1 MQIFKKPN
9 FNFMKYKFFAFSLS
23 GIIII
28 GGIINITKGK
38 GLNYGIDFAGGSLV
52 RVMLKNEIP
61 IDEVRKSLSETG
73 LEKSRIQE
81 IGASKREYMI
91 RSLQTL
97 GKSQEEEKE
106 PDKITGDKVIIEV
119 IGPQEDKK
127 APEEEIE
134 AHEIIGN
141 KVIEALRLQEDRVA
155 LEKGLKD
162 LNTVDERE
170 LTLILEASLPEEA
183 SAIAKNILSLRIS
196 EGIIQDYAQ
205 LQQKTGISQEIIDT
219 VEGKT
224 FLGSLAVLS
233 KETVGPQVGHDLRRK
248 ATQAIVW
255 ALIGMLIYIGI
266 RFKFAYGV
274 AGILT
279 LAHDVLITLGIFS
292 FTNREINLPVIA
304 AMLTIVGYSLND
316 TIVIFD
322 RVRDNLRIM
331 RKHDFE
337 GILDA
342 SINQTLSRTVI
353 TSGTTFLTVL
363 ALFLFGGEVI
373 NDFAFTMIIGVITG
387 TYSSIYQ
394 SCPLLYYWNKIFKPK
409 KGMRK

>member
-9 FNFMKYKFFAFSLS
+9 FNFMKYKLFAFGVS

-38 GLNYGIDFAGGSLV
+38 GLDYGIDFAGGSLV
-52 RVMLKNEIP
+52 RVLLKKEIP
-61 IDEVRKSLSETG
+61 IDEVRKSLSAVG

-81 IGASKREYMI
+81 IGTSKREYLI
-91 RSLQTL
+91 RSLQLTEE
-97 GKSQEEEKE
+97 SQ
-106 PDKITGDKVIIEV
+106 
-119 IGPQEDKK
+119 
-127 APEEEIE
+127 EEEIE

-141 KVIEALRLQEDRVA
+141 KVIEALRLEEDRVA

-162 LNTVDERE
+162 LNTVDEKE
-170 LTLILEASLPEEA
+170 LTRILEASFPEEA
-183 SAIAKNILSLRIS
+183 SAIAQKILSFRIS

-205 LQQKTGISQEIIDT
+205 LQRETGIGQETIDT
-219 VEGKT
+219 LEGKT

-233 KETVGPQVGHDLRRK
+233 KESVGPQVGHDLRRK
-248 ATQAIVW
+248 ATLAVVW

-274 AGILT
+274 AAILT
-279 LAHDVLITLGIFS
+279 LAHDVLVTIGIFS
-292 FTNREINLPVIA
+292 LTNREINLPVIA

-322 RVRDNLRIM
+322 RVRDNLRIL
-331 RKHDFE
+331 RKQEFE
-337 GILDA
+337 GILDT

-373 NDFAFTMIIGVITG
+373 NDFAFTMIIGVLTG

-394 SCPLLYYWNKIFKPK
+394 SCPLLFFWNKIFKPK

>member
-1 MQIFKKPN
+1 MQIFKKPD
-9 FNFMKYKFFAFSLS
+9 FNFMKYKLFAFGLS

-38 GLNYGIDFAGGSLV
+38 GLNEGIDFAGGSLV

-61 IDEVRKSLSETG
+61 IDEVRKLLSEVG

-81 IGASKREYMI
+81 IGASKREYLI

-97 GKSQEEEKE
+97 GESQ
-106 PDKITGDKVIIEV
+106 
-119 IGPQEDKK
+119 
-127 APEEEIE
+127 EEEIE

-141 KVIEALRLQEDRVA
+141 KVIEALRLQEDKAA
-155 LEKGLKD
+155 LERGLKD
-162 LNTVDERE
+162 LNTIAERE
-170 LTLILEASLPEEA
+170 LTLILEASFPEEA
-183 SAIAKNILSLRIS
+183 SAIAQNILSFRIS
-196 EGIIQDYAQ
+196 EGIIQDYTQ
-205 LQQKTGISQEIIDT
+205 LQQERGISQEIINT
-219 VEGKT
+219 LEGKT

-233 KETVGPQVGHDLRRK
+233 KETVGPQVGHDLKRK
-248 ATQAIVW
+248 ATQAVIW

-266 RFKFAYGV
+266 RFKLAYGV
-274 AGILT
+274 AAILT
-279 LAHDVLITLGIFS
+279 LAHDVLITLSIFS
-292 FTNREINLPVIA
+292 LTNREINLPVIA

-316 TIVIFD
+316 TIVIFV
-322 RVRDNLRIM
+322 RVRDNLRIL

-337 GILDA
+337 RILDT

-373 NDFAFTMIIGVITG
+373 NDFAFTMIIGVVTG

-394 SCPLLYYWNKIFKPK
+394 SCPLLSYWNKIFKPK
-409 KGMRK
+409 KGMGK

>member
-1 MQIFKKPN
+1 
-9 FNFMKYKFFAFSLS
+9 MKYKLFAFSLS

-38 GLNYGIDFAGGSLV
+38 GLDEGIDFAGGSLV

-61 IDEVRKSLSETG
+61 IDEVRKSLSEAG

-81 IGASKREYMI
+81 IGANKREYMI
-91 RSLQTL
+91 RSLQTT
-97 GKSQEEEKE
+97 GESQ
-106 PDKITGDKVIIEV
+106 
-119 IGPQEDKK
+119 
-127 APEEEIE
+127 EEEIE

-141 KVIEALRLQEDRVA
+141 KVIEALRLQEDKTA

-162 LNTVDERE
+162 LNTIDERE
-170 LTLILEASLPEEA
+170 LTLILEAAFPEEA
-183 SAIAKNILSLRIS
+183 SAIAQNILSFRIS

-205 LQQKTGISQEIIDT
+205 LQQERGISQEIINTLD
-219 VEGKT
+219 GKT
-224 FLGSLAVLS
+224 FFGSLAILS

-248 ATQAIVW
+248 ATQAVIW
-255 ALIGMLIYIGI
+255 ALIGMLIYIGV
-266 RFKFAYGV
+266 RFKLAYGV
-274 AGILT
+274 AAILT
-279 LAHDVLITLGIFS
+279 LAHDVLFTLAIFS
-292 FTNREINLPVIA
+292 LTNREINLPVIA

-316 TIVIFD
+316 TIVIFV
-322 RVRDNLRIM
+322 RVRDNLRIL

-337 GILDA
+337 RILDT

-353 TSGTTFLTVL
+353 TSATTFITVL

-387 TYSSIYQ
+387 TYSSIFQ